1 MVFIGLAVVLLLG
14 KLGVFQLIFSFF
26 WPLLLL
32 VPGLLLHVFYFN
44 RRISAGALVPGGM
57 FITYAVMFFFCNLF
71 GWGSMS
77 YLWPGFLLG
86 IAIGLYELQLFE
98 RSRDRSIWMAAMVLG
113 GISAGFFALTV
124 LFKLG
129 IYVIALILVIAGL
142 SMIFRKRRLL

>member
-1 MVFIGLAVVLLLG
+1 
-14 KLGVFQLIFSFF
+14 
-26 WPLLLL
+26 
-32 VPGLLLHVFYFN
+32 
-44 RRISAGALVPGGM
+44 M